1 MPNSRLR
8 ELPRDSASERPR
20 QAGRTQTILM
30 LEPSV
35 MLRTMLSRMCSEHG
49 LAAQAVEEVGAA
61 LTAVG
66 RSKPTAV
73 FRDPFPRR

>member
-1 MPNSRLR
+1 MPSRLR
-8 ELPRDSASERPR
+8 ESPRGPASERRR
-20 QAGRTQTILM
+20 QAGRAQTILM

-35 MLRTMLSRMCSEHG
+35 TLRTMLSRTCGEHG
-49 LAAQAVEEVGAA
+49 LAVYAVEEVGAA

-66 RSKPTAV
+66 RSKAPAV